1 VSEVRLMGDYC
12 TLSWEMEN
20 EVGWGFGIEA
30 EPNWAM
36 NR

>member
-12 TLSWEMEN
+12 TVSWEMEN
-20 EVGWGFGIEA
+20 EAVGVGIEA
-30 EPNWAM
+30 EHRWAL